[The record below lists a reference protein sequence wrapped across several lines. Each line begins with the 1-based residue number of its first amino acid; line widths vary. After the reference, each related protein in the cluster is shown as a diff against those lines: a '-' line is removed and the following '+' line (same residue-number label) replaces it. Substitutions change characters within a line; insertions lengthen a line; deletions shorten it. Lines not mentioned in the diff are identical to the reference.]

1 MFRSIIVIGLLLVFS
16 AYSQAADKTIKHES
30 VSVGEYKLHFNYIAG
45 SQPAIVFESGSGV
58 DSSHWNNI
66 IKTLSGKLDNAII
79 SYDRAGYGK
88 SDLPKHPYQIEKE
101 IAGLRQGLEKLGYA
115 DSMVYVG
122 HSYAFYLLKMYQ
134 DKYTDSIH
142 SIVYIDPITIDFIES
157 MGGIEEELKH
167 FDPSLLPDNKFGKT
181 IIRES
186 KGVRDTFNKVKHLPQ
201 SKVVS
206 CFVISAESPEWSS
219 KKEIMAWKLGHKK
232 LSDQCGHQLIVAKGS
247 NHDVP
252 THSPALIVNQLISIL
267 KR

>member
-1 MFRSIIVIGLLLVFS
+1 MFRSIIVIVLFIAVS
-16 AYSQAADKTIKHES
+16 ASSQAADKTIKHES
-30 VSVGEYKLHFNYIAG
+30 ISVGEYKLHFNFIEG

-66 IKTLSGKLDNAII
+66 MKTLSAKLDNAII

-88 SDLPKHPYQIEKE
+88 SELPKHSYQIEEE
-101 IAGLRQGLEKLGYA
+101 IAGLRKGLENLGYA
-115 DSMVYVG
+115 DSIVYVG

-134 DKYTDSIH
+134 AKYTDSLH

-167 FDPSLLPDNKFGKT
+167 FDPSLLPDNKFGKS

-186 KGVRDTFNKVKHLPQ
+186 VGVPDTFHKIKHLQ
-201 SKVVS
+201 QIKSVN
-206 CFVISAESPEWSS
+206 CIVISAENPEWSS
-219 KKEIMAWKLGHKK
+219 KKEIMEWKIGHKK
-232 LSDQCGHQLIVAKGS
+232 LAKQCGNQLIVAKGS

-252 THSPALIVNQLISIL
+252 TYSPALIVNQLLSIL